1 MSLFKFVSGLAVGF
15 YTGLYVAK
23 NYNVPA
29 VSEPSEIYN
38 MIVKTLEKYKKNKPD
53 D

>member
-1 MSLFKFVSGLAVGF
+1 MTVFKFVSGIAVGF

-23 NYNVPA
+23 NYNIPNVA
-29 VSEPSEIYN
+29 EPGEIYDT
-38 MIVKTLEKYKKNKPD
+38 IIKTLEKYKKNKPD